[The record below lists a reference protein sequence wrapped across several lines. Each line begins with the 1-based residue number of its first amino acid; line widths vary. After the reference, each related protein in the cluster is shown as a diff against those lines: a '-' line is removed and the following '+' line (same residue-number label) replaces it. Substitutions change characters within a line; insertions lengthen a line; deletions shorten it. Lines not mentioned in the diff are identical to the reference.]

1 MTNLHLQYIYNAK
14 GKPQAVI
21 IPLKEWKEYQA
32 EFERM
37 KKYIDFYQSVT
48 QAVRE
53 AMHAHR
59 TESKP
64 RTLLDFLNEC

>member
-1 MTNLHLQYIYNAK
+1 MNLHLQYIYNAK

-37 KKYIDFYQSVT
+37 KKYVDFYQSIA
-48 QAVRE
+48 QAVHE
-53 AMHAHR
+53 AIQIHQTVA
-59 TESKP
+59 KP